1 LLNLTEVHEVA
12 LGDASGSQHLVPGKI
27 DGGFSRIVTDNATDD
42 AGYDVQVV
50 RLDDVLSS
58 SGRTLAIKIDVE
70 HYECNVLAGM
80 ERTLRENRCFVQ
92 IEAFETRDQVISIMA
107 AAGYDLVADLS
118 PNLVFDNA
126 NARAPRAVA

>member
-1 LLNLTEVHEVA
+1 
-12 LGDASGSQHLVPGKI
+12 
-27 DGGFSRIVTDNATDD
+27 
-42 AGYDVQVV
+42 
-50 RLDDVLSS
+50 VLSS

-80 ERTLRENRCFVQ
+80 KRTLRENRCFVQ

-126 NARAPRAVA
+126 NARAPAAAA